1 MSSERY
7 ISILSAARNTGKM
20 QDRAEVFNERS
31 GCNSSRSS
39 LRLRLNAKSKWQC
52 RVKRAAELD
61 SQIDKAS
68 RTGLCE
74 MIGYDRERL
83 AKAKIDRKL
92 QCLTAC
98 PPK

>member
-7 ISILSAARNTGKM
+7 ISISSAARNTGKV
-20 QDRAEVFNERS
+20 QDRTEVFNERN
-31 GCNSSRSS
+31 GCNRSRSS

-68 RTGLCE
+68 CTGLYE
-74 MIGYDRERL
+74 MIGHNRERL
-83 AKAKIDRKL
+83 AKAKIDR
-92 QCLTAC
+92 
-98 PPK
+98 